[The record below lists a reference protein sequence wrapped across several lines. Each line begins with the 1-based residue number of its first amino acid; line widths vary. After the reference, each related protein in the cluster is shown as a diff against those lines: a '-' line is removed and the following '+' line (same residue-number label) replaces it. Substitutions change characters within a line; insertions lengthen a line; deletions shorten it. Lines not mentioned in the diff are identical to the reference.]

1 MKNINNG
8 CKWEIGYCAVNVEDM
23 DPLHF
28 RWLKDVAVQCER
40 FMLGI
45 PDKEVM
51 EKLFR
56 DGENYNPEMLKEFW
70 SEIKWVDDVIILDFA
85 HLDYQKA
92 YEMLSFD
99 VCFYGSKYGRAFE
112 KDNIFME
119 EHGVDFVP
127 LLPEKVRMVEGTNA
141 IEMPLS
147 QLFLRKKLILFGTG
161 NYFDFFLKTYGEKY
175 KPEYAVDNNESKW
188 GTIKNGVL
196 IRRPDILKEEDP
208 QKVLV
213 IICSKNY
220 ESMLQ
225 QIHEFGNFDYRLLL
239 YYNEIASLEEV
250 RLMED
255 IDKDK
260 LVLDKVHAINFEM
273 LKEFNY
279 VCRKHGIQYF
289 LNYGSCLGAIRHQ
302 GFIPWDNDVDV
313 CMTRENYEKLV
324 PWKDEFSDKC
334 RFIPPDD
341 LGNKKYFDCVPR
353 LNYKKA
359 YMLMDE
365 DACKFYEN
373 HNNRIDLDMFLID
386 KTYDTF
392 KGKFQRFEIACLYGL
407 MNAYR
412 HESAFFDYSKSMKVA
427 NAILRKIGRCFSLNW
442 LRKRVDKVAKRFDND
457 SKAPYYFI
465 SNCALCKLKLLF
477 PADIFDKAIDVPFES
492 LNVYVPEKYDEF
504 LRLIFGD
511 YMVLPPESARVPHW
525 GRILISADTF
535 VFEEPKPYEEIYN
548 MEGKTKLRGKRR
560 ND

>member
-1 MKNINNG
+1 MDINDQHKWKVGYCIANAENMNPLQFSWMKNVAIQ
-8 CKWEIGYCAVNVEDM
+8 CK
-23 DPLHF
+23 
-28 RWLKDVAVQCER
+28 R
-40 FMLGI
+40 FILGI
-45 PDKEVM
+45 PNKEVM
-51 EKLFR
+51 EKALGER
-56 DGENYNPEMLKEFW
+56 ENYDPILLKEFW
-70 SEIKWVDDVIILDFA
+70 SEIKWVDNVVLLDFE
-85 HLDYQKA
+85 HLDYKKA
-92 YEMLSFD
+92 YEELSFD
-99 VCFYGSKYGRAFE
+99 VCFYGSKYGIAFE
-112 KDNIFME
+112 NDNTFMR
-119 EHGVDFVP
+119 EHGVDFMP
-127 LLPEKVRMVEGTNA
+127 LLPEKIKMAEGPNA
-141 IEMPLS
+141 IEKPLS

-161 NYFDFFLKTYGEKY
+161 NYFDFFLRTYGEKY
-175 KPEYAVDNNESKW
+175 KPEYAIDNDESKW
-188 GTIKNGVL
+188 GTAKNGVL
-196 IRRPDILKEEDP
+196 VQDPSILEKEDP

-225 QIHEFGNFDYRLLL
+225 QLRKFGNFDYRLLL
-239 YYNEIASLEEV
+239 YYNEIALLEEV
-250 RLMED
+250 LLLDD

-260 LVLDKVHAINFEM
+260 LVLDKVHGINFEM

-279 VCRKHGIQYF
+279 VCREHGIQYF

-412 HESAFFDYSKSMKVA
+412 HESAFFDYSKGMKIA
-427 NAILRKIGRCFSLNW
+427 NVILRKVGRCLSLNW

-457 SKAPYYFI
+457 PRAPYYFI

-477 PADIFDKAIDVPFES
+477 PADTFDKAIDVPFEG

-504 LRLIFGD
+504 LRLIFGN
-511 YMVLPPESARVPHW
+511 YMELPPESARVPHW

-535 VFEEPKPYEEIYN
+535 VFEEPKPYGEVHGGG
-548 MEGKTKLRGKRR
+548 GK
-560 ND
+560 